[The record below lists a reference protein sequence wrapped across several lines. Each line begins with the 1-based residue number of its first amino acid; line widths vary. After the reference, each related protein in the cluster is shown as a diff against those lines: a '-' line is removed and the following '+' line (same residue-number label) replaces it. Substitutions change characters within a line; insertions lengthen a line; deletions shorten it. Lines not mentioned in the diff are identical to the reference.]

1 MIPRGRLGGLRL
13 AAVAAAALLLIGAA
27 ADPGE
32 RLKDP
37 AQEAQARQLFRQFRC
52 VVCQNES
59 IDDSDAEL
67 AHDLRQ
73 LIRQQVAQG
82 RSDAQIRAFL
92 VERYGE
98 FILLK
103 PQFSLGNAV
112 LWLSPVLIVL
122 AGGALFARR
131 LGRPVALEPELST
144 AEEMKVR
151 ALVGSGGID
160 TVTPNNGVKDDAA
173 VDER

>member
-1 MIPRGRLGGLRL
+1 MNRLKAL
-13 AAVAAAALLLIGAA
+13 ALAGAALLCIAA
-27 ADPGE
+27 SADPSE

-37 AQEAQARQLFRQFRC
+37 GQEAHARQLFRQYRC

-59 IDDSDAEL
+59 IDDSDADL

-73 LIRQQVAQG
+73 IVRQQVAQG

-103 PQFSLGNAV
+103 PSFSVGNAA
-112 LWLSPVLIVL
+112 LWLAPALIVL
-122 AGGALFARR
+122 AGGALFVLR
-131 LGRPVALEPELST
+131 LRRPVALEPELSA
-144 AEEMKVR
+144 AEETQLETLAGNGR
-151 ALVGSGGID
+151 ID
-160 TVTPNNGVKDDAA
+160 TVEPK
-173 VDER
+173 

>member
-1 MIPRGRLGGLRL
+1 MNRLKAL
-13 AAVAAAALLLIGAA
+13 ALAGAALLCMAA
-27 ADPGE
+27 SADPSE

-37 AQEAQARQLFRQFRC
+37 GQEAHARQLFRQFRC

-59 IDDSDAEL
+59 IDDSDADL

-73 LIRQQVAQG
+73 IVRQQVAQG

-103 PQFSLGNAV
+103 PSFSVGNAA
-112 LWLSPVLIVL
+112 LWLAPALIVL
-122 AGGALFARR
+122 AGGALFVLR
-131 LGRPVALEPELST
+131 LRRPVALEPELSA
-144 AEEMKVR
+144 AEER
-151 ALVGSGGID
+151 QLETLAGNGRID
-160 TVTPNNGVKDDAA
+160 TVEPK
-173 VDER
+173 

>member
-1 MIPRGRLGGLRL
+1 MSWPARARALAL
-13 AAVAAAALLLIGAA
+13 AAGALLCMAV
-27 ADPGE
+27 ADAPSE

-37 AQEAQARQLFRQFRC
+37 GQEAHARSLFRQFRC

-59 IDDSDAEL
+59 IDDSDADL

-73 LIRQQVAQG
+73 IIRGQVAQG

-98 FILLK
+98 FILLD
-103 PQFSLGNAV
+103 PRFSVGNAV

-122 AGGALFARR
+122 AGGALLVRR
-131 LGRPVALEPELST
+131 LRRPVALEPELSA
-144 AEEMKVR
+144 AEEMQVS
-151 ALVGSGGID
+151 ALATYDRNGAGAS
-160 TVTPNNGVKDDAA
+160 NNGPGGGVSTHEKIT
-173 VDER
+173 

>member
-1 MIPRGRLGGLRL
+1 MNRLKAL
-13 AAVAAAALLLIGAA
+13 ALAGAALLCMAA
-27 ADPGE
+27 SADPSE

-37 AQEAQARQLFRQFRC
+37 GQEAHARQLFRQFRC

-59 IDDSDAEL
+59 IDDSDADL

-73 LIRQQVAQG
+73 IVRQQVAQG

-103 PQFSLGNAV
+103 PSFSAGNAA
-112 LWLSPVLIVL
+112 LWLAPALIVL
-122 AGGALFARR
+122 AGGALFVLR
-131 LGRPVALEPELST
+131 LRRPVALEPELSA
-144 AEEMKVR
+144 AEER
-151 ALVGSGGID
+151 QLETLASNGRID
-160 TVTPNNGVKDDAA
+160 TVEPK
-173 VDER
+173 